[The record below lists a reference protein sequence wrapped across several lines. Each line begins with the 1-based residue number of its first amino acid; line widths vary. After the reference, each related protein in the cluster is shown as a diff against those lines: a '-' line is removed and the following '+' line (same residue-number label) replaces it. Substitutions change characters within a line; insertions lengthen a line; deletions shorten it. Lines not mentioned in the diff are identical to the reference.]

1 MMQIEKIAKAGQVRE
16 GDLLL
21 IGTNDGVQ
29 EARARIV
36 LNHGTD
42 REEVVIAK
50 RSNRYF
56 ITSML
61 LDGTSWAKDVRIVRA
76 H

>member
-1 MMQIEKIAKAGQVRE
+1 MQIEKIAKAGQVKE

-56 ITSML
+56 TSML